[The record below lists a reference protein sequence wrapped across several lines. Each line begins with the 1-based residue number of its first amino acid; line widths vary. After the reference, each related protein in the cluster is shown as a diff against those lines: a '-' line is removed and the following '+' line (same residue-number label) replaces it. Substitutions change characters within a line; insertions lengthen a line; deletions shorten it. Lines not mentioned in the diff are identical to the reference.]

1 MSRIL
6 QLLGKGLTT
15 KTGRG
20 VLGNAAGTVTDLGIL
35 GLGAG
40 GLMSAYGTVTN
51 LPTTWKNEAAAEL
64 DADDDIAAAYK
75 ELPWY
80 KQLALSQGE
89 LESKVKSS
97 EMREFKKDPTFI
109 AAQGY
114 LNPEEMPDLSG
125 VDNKGQARA
134 VIGKAVRD
142 VKQQRATAADERE
155 FLSLGNRYLME
166 QAERARRDSINER
179 ADTRMQQME
188 MYKMGIEREDRRD
201 RRDARTQLVAALVGS
216 LDNLGSAFVSI

>member
-40 GLMSAYGTVTN
+40 GLMSAYGTATN

-75 ELPWY
+75 ELPGINN
-80 KQLALSQGE
+80 QLKAKVSLS
-89 LESKVKSS
+89 ESESS